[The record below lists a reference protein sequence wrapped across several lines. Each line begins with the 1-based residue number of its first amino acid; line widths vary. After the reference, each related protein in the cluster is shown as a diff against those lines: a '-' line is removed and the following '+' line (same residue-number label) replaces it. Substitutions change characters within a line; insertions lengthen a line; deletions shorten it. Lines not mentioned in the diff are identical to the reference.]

1 MEEKITLFGK
11 DWVIKK
17 SMTAFLLYEELTGKP
32 ISQITNSLS
41 DTLTIFY
48 CILKAKNKDFNYSFD
63 EFIELLDDEIDA
75 LTQFNE
81 LMEKESNKL
90 KGVVSSKKKKVR
102 IQR

>member
-11 DWVIKK
+11 EWILKR
-17 SMTAFLLYEELTGKP
+17 SMTAFLLFEELRKKP
-32 ISQITNSLS
+32 ISELSNSLV

-75 LTQFNE
+75 LNNFNAY
-81 LMEKESNKL
+81 MEKESSKV
-90 KGVVSSKKKKVR
+90 KSESSKKKKVR